1 MVLGASSEAPSVIRQ
16 FVEAQGITFPIL
28 LDSGGSLKRLYPLT
42 NALSPFPRDYIIDQ
56 NGVFR
61 YASTE
66 YDPQTMIAVIE
77 SLLEADTGVNENAQ
91 PKVRD
96 RFELGQTVPNPFN
109 QSARI
114 EFSIPRQDDVTITV
128 HNTSGQQVAQLA
140 QQEYPA
146 GRHVVNW
153 NGQSDQGEALP
164 SGVYFFRIRTTTE
177 VATRKFTILR

>member
-16 FVEAQGITFPIL
+16 FVDAQGITFPIL

-77 SLLEADTGVNENAQ
+77 SLLEADTGVNETPQ
-91 PKVRD
+91 PHVPN

-109 QSARI
+109 QSTRI
-114 EFSIPRQDDVTITV
+114 EFSLPRQDDVTITV
-128 HNTSGQQVAQLA
+128 HNTRGQHVAQLA

-146 GRHVVNW
+146 GRHTIQW
-153 NGQSDQGEALP
+153 RGQNDHGEVLP
-164 SGVYFFRIRTTTE
+164 SGVYFFKIRTTTE
-177 VATRKFTILR
+177 VATRKFTMLR